1 MQAIVKPQLP
11 AIGAALEGGFFAG
24 AFILNGEEFG
34 LIVAPKAEGHRADVE
49 WNGSYENVEG
59 ALSYDDGAANTE
71 AMLAAGSDL
80 AKWVRELQIGGFND
94 WYLPSQDELEL
105 CYRHMKPGTDEN
117 SCYGRSGINMSAS
130 PQTRPYTPTFPVQTE
145 AEQFRGE
152 GAEAF
157 DERAYWSSTQYAGDG
172 SYAWA
177 QHFDNGT
184 QDWYFK
190 GHDFRAR
197 AVRKIKL

>member
-11 AIGAALEGGFFAG
+11 PIGTLIEGGFFAG

-34 LIVAPKAEGHRADVE
+34 LIVAPKSEGHREDVE
-49 WNGSYENVEG
+49 WNGSYKSVES
-59 ALSYDDGAANTE
+59 ALSYNDGAANTD
-71 AMLAAGSDL
+71 AMAAAGSKL
-80 AKWVRELQIGGFND
+80 AEWAKNLQIGGFND
-94 WYLPSQDELEL
+94 WYIPSQDELEL
-105 CYRHMKPGTDEN
+105 CYRHLKPGTDEN

-145 AEQFRGE
+145 AELFRGE

-157 DERAYWSSTQYAGDG
+157 DERAYWSSTQCAGYE
-172 SYAWA
+172 SLAWA
-177 QHFDNGT
+177 QSFFYGT
-184 QDWYFK
+184 QDW
-190 GHDFRAR
+190 GHKDDDFRAR

>member
-11 AIGAALEGGFFAG
+11 AIGTQLEGGFFAG

-34 LIVAPKAEGHRADVE
+34 LIIAPKAEGHREDIE
-49 WNGSYENVEG
+49 WNGSSRSVEG
-59 ALSYDDGAANTE
+59 ALSYNDGAANTD
-71 AMLAAGSDL
+71 AMAAEGSELAQW
-80 AKWVRELQIGGFND
+80 AKNLQIGGFSD

-117 SCYGRSGINMSAS
+117 SCYGRSGINMSAT

-145 AEQFRGE
+145 VELFRGE
-152 GAEAF
+152 GGEAF
-157 DERAYWSSTQYAGDG
+157 DERAYWSSTQFAGNESG
-172 SYAWA
+172 AWA
-177 QHFDNGT
+177 QGFDVGG
-184 QDWYFK
+184 QGWDLKDDF
-190 GHDFRAR
+190 FRAR